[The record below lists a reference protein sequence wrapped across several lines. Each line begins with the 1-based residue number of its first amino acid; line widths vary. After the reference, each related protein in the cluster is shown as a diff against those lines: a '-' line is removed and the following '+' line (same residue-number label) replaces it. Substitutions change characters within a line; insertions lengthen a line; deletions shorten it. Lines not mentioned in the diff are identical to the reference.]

1 MILIKLLCNII
12 ALWHV
17 CSPVN
22 LLHIFRTPFYKNI
35 YGGLLLNRC
44 LLKMYLSYLVDIVVK
59 QVGTLT
65 SLLISLSVVCTL
77 GNIYLIC
84 LISSLFSS
92 HLDNLILFI
101 SRLLFSAYIVISCL
115 TFYVF
120 LKFQYEK

>member
-22 LLHIFRTPFYKNI
+22 LLHIFRTPSYKNI

-65 SLLISLSVVCTL
+65 SLLISLSVVCTM